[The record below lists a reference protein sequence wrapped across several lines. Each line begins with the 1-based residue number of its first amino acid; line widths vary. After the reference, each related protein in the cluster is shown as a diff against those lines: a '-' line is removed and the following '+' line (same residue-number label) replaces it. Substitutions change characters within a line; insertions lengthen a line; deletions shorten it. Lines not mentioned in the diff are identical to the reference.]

1 VYPALQ
7 VQAVDAVHPTHEEQL
22 FSGHAVHH
30 GSKLELLYVAAAHA
44 VQAFPVGHIVFVM
57 STPWYISS
65 VIALV
70 ASVPRYSSTTK
81 KPATS
86 AFIMRVGSNIDFPK
100 YIEDSVLSAKP
111 FIT

>member
-1 VYPALQ
+1 MYPALQ
-7 VQAVDAVHPTHEEQL
+7 VQSVNVVHPIQSAPL
-22 FSGHAVHH
+22 FSGHGVHH
-30 GSKLELLYVAAAHA
+30 GSTLELLYVAAAHA
-44 VQAFPVGHIVFVM
+44 VHAFPVGHIVFVM

-70 ASVPRYSSTTK
+70 ASVPRYSSTTT

-100 YIEDSVLSAKP
+100 YIEDSVLSANP